1 MNKSFSCDLFPNS
14 LKNYKKW
21 DTVKNKPKLFTSK
34 YLHENYKVNKYLE
47 TKIKKKKLNSN
58 YIIN

>member
-1 MNKSFSCDLFPNS
+1 MGYS
-14 LKNYKKW
+14 
-21 DTVKNKPKLFTSK
+21 KNKLKLFTSK

-47 TKIKKKKLNSN
+47 TKILKNLNSN